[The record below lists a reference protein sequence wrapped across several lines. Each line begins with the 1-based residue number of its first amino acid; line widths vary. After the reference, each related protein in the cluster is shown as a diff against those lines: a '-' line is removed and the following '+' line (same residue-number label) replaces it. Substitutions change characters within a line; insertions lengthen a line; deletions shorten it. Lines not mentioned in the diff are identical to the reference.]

1 MKLKKRILSLLL
13 CGALLFSICPQTAS
27 AAGFDERAP
36 KVAE

>member
-1 MKLKKRILSLLL
+1 MRTRKRLLSLLL